1 MKTRKIQLFLGAAV
15 CAMLMTACSGTQ
27 NSSGTAS
34 VQASQEMEESQTES
48 STENVFT
55 YDSKSAPVSTVLM
68 AKVNAISGNV
78 ITLSVGGGAPKDENS
93 LSGNQPG
100 GNHPDG
106 NQPSGNFVPGDQP
119 GGDQQGGGQPG
130 GDQQG
135 GGQPGGDQQG
145 GDKPSGDK
153 PSGDKPSGDQDS
165 ATLIIQDE
173 SQISISDIKVDSYL
187 KITFDENSKIT
198 SIEISDAPEQK
209 SEA

>member
-135 GGQPGGDQQG
+135 G
-145 GDKPSGDK
+145 DK